1 MPQQQVSRLPLSWGK
16 EPFEIQHKG
25 SEAEKKMRF
34 QKRIKIL
41 PGISINL
48 SKSGVSTSI
57 GPRGAKATFGH
68 GQQRTT
74 IGLPGSGVSH
84 TEIRRSNLS
93 IVSVLVFIGLAALL
107 ILFG

>member
-1 MPQQQVSRLPLSWGK
+1 
-16 EPFEIQHKG
+16 
-25 SEAEKKMRF
+25 MRF

-48 SKSGVSTSI
+48 SKSGISTSI
-57 GPRGAKATFGH
+57 GPRGAKVTLGH

-74 IGLPGSGVSH
+74 VGLPGSGLSH
-84 TEIRRSNLS
+84 TETRRSGLS
-93 IVSVLVFIGLAALL
+93 AVSILLFIGLAALL